1 MIRRPPRSTRTD
13 TLFPY
18 TTLFR
23 SGMACIHIPEG
34 LNIFQPPGKHLV
46 MQSRVKG
53 RDCGFSSA
61 CSARFPEPGFL
72 PLWPGTA
79 RKSCDHLVSPCWPAI
94 SGICS
99 ERSEEHTSELQSLM
113 RTPYAVF

>member
-1 MIRRPPRSTRTD
+1 
-13 TLFPY
+13 
-18 TTLFR
+18 
-23 SGMACIHIPEG
+23 
-34 LNIFQPPGKHLV
+34 

-79 RKSCDHLVSPCWPAI
+79 RKSCHHLGSPCWPAI

-99 ERSEEHTSELQSLM
+99 EPCSGWARSAGAIGGSLGGYAGPPVDGGRRSEEHTSELQSLM
-113 RTPYAVF
+113 RISYADFCLTKKKKQM